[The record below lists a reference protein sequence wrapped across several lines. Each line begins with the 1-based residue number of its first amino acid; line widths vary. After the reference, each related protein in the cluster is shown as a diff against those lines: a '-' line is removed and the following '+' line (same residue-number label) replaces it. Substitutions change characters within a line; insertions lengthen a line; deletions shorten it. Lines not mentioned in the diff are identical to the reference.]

1 MKVYAWQGPGLF
13 EVAFVELEDDRLS
26 ARGTQ
31 LAAGHRLSYV
41 LHTGSTFVSERLS
54 AEVETEH
61 GVRTLD
67 LRRGTSPLKGDVLDV
82 DVAGSPL
89 FNSLPVVRD
98 RLHEGGEAHAYA
110 MAYVRV
116 PELAAERAAQRYV
129 PLDRG
134 VVRYRDA
141 AFTAD
146 IEFDADGFVVRYP
159 GLAERVSSQA
169 LMAYEFKLPDLG
181 EGLTEGEIAR
191 WLVSEGQEIA
201 EDDPLVEIQTD
212 KTTVEVPSPA
222 AGLVSRILV
231 EEGEVVP
238 VGTVLVVIGADGAD
252 APAVPGLC
260 PRRRRS
266 QLVAQCHKVFRAR
279 RSRAGDA
286 ARATDRE
293 GARRRSGFVERNG
306 PGRADHRGGRAGRR
320 R

>member
-1 MKVYAWQGPGLF
+1 VKVYAWQGPGLF

-31 LAAGHRLSYV
+31 LSAGHRLSYV
-41 LHTGSTFVSERLS
+41 LHTGSTFVSDRLS
-54 AEVETEH
+54 AEIETEH

-116 PELAAERAAQRYV
+116 PELAAERATQRYV

-141 AFTAD
+141 TFTAD

-159 GLAERVSSQA
+159 GLAERVS
-169 LMAYEFKLPDLG
+169 
-181 EGLTEGEIAR
+181 
-191 WLVSEGQEIA
+191 
-201 EDDPLVEIQTD
+201 
-212 KTTVEVPSPA
+212 
-222 AGLVSRILV
+222 
-231 EEGEVVP
+231 
-238 VGTVLVVIGADGAD
+238 
-252 APAVPGLC
+252 
-260 PRRRRS
+260 
-266 QLVAQCHKVFRAR
+266 
-279 RSRAGDA
+279 
-286 ARATDRE
+286 
-293 GARRRSGFVERNG
+293 
-306 PGRADHRGGRAGRR
+306 
-320 R
+320 